1 MKDCCKTG
9 IEKDQK
15 QGGFKK
21 WLSYIIYAIIAI
33 IVLGALVL
41 QLTGN

>member
-21 WLSYIIYAIIAI
+21 WFNYILYAIIAAVI
-33 IVLGALVL
+33 IGTLVF
-41 QLTGN
+41 QIFS

>member
-1 MKDCCKTG
+1 MKDCCKTD

-21 WLSYIIYAIIAI
+21 WFNYILYVIIAAVI
-33 IVLGALVL
+33 IGTLVF
-41 QLTGN
+41 QIFS